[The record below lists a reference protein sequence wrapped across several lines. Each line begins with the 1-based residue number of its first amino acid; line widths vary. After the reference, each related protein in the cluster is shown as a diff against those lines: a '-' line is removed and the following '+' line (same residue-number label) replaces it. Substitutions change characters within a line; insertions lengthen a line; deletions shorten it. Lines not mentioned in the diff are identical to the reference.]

1 MNIINIKYNNLKTYS
16 SSFAKAK
23 PYPYIILDDF
33 LDKTF
38 FSNLDTDDFH
48 INKEVNLFNTEFE
61 KNKSTSKNLELSGN
75 IQKILDALNKE
86 EFLSNL
92 YQLTR
97 IKELFS
103 TKKGNTALANYHEM
117 YESVFLGSHVDHSSE
132 PETGL
137 PPCA

>member
-1 MNIINIKYNNLKTYS
+1 MNIINIKYNNLKKYS
-16 SSFAKAK
+16 SLFVKTK

-33 LDKTF
+33 LDETF
-38 FSNLDTDDFH
+38 FSNLDTNDFH
-48 INKEVNLFNTEFE
+48 INSKVNLFNTDFE

-117 YESVFLGSHVDHSSE
+117 YESGFLGSHVDQ
-132 PETGL
+132 T
-137 PPCA
+137 